1 MNTTIDYKN
10 LHKEFCFL
18 KKVCKFNLKLC
29 IVLKN

>member
-18 KKVCKFNLKLC
+18 KKKSANL
-29 IVLKN
+29 IQNYV